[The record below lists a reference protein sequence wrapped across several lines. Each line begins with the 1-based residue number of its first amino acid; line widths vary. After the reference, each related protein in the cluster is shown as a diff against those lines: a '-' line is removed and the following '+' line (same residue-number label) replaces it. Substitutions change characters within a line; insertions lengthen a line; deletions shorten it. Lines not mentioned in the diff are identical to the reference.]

1 MPNLNYQFGHKI
13 GVSYYHQIW
22 EGSRHWHSWVESPSA
37 HIHIC
42 ASMAILGLGNGD
54 RSRMKCELLNWH
66 SYYLQRKIFQ
76 TRFKKLVLHFVHLY
90 THMEQIKLRSL
101 LCPAGSDWNRL
112 KPVEFWSEIFD
123 HSIGQTGGNFSNFS
137 NRIPIGT
144 SGTGR
149 FYQFRVQ
156 SIPTGTEW
164 NRSETVG
171 KSHISAY
178 IVGDHLMIF

>member
-123 HSIGQTGGNFSNFS
+123 HSIGQTVGNFSNFS

-144 SGTGR
+144 SGLLKCPL
-149 FYQFRVQ
+149 FYAGEGSGSLIKMKCRRKLW
-156 SIPTGTEW
+156 SW
-164 NRSETVG
+164 LKLRLRG
-171 KSHISAY
+171 KEILA
-178 IVGDHLMIF
+178 